1 MARNAIEGRDEA
13 MVAIRDHL
21 STRGTVGL
29 TELREAQWSHVNL
42 KTWYAWVAL
51 AKRPRITPQALTEAR
66 GVLADAIG
74 DPDALGRAVGA
85 VGAVLP
91 AFPAPATIAAMS
103 PGEARRSLNLF
114 ARWELLWSDC
124 EMVRAHAV
132 KAGDEGK
139 ETIKL
144 LKAFMQS
151 ISMRGH
157 ILRSLMEALGQLW
170 SMKRMQDFHDAVV
183 DEIAKESPECAARIL
198 ARLSAL
204 SDDCGMTMDARI

>member
-13 MVAIRDHL
+13 MAAIRAHL
-21 STRGTVGL
+21 AHHGKAGL
-29 TELREAQWSHVNL
+29 MEVREQQFPHVAV
-42 KTWYAWVAL
+42 KTWYSWVAA
-51 AKRPRITPQALTEAR
+51 AKQPQVTPQALADAR
-66 GVLADAIG
+66 RVLASAID
-74 DPDALGRAVGA
+74 DPSALGRAVGA
-85 VGAVLP
+85 VLP
-91 AFPAPATIAAMS
+91 ASPAPATIAAMS

-157 ILRSLMEALGQLW
+157 ILRNLMEALGQLW
-170 SMKRMQDFHDAVV
+170 SMKRMQDFHDSVV
-183 DEIAKESPECAARIL
+183 EEIAKESPECAARIL

-204 SDDCGMTMDARI
+204 SDDCGMTMNARV